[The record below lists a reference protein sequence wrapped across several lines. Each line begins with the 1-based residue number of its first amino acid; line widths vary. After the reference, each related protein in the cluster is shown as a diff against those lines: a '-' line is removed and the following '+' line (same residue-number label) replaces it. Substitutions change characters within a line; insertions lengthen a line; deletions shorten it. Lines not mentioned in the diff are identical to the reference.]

1 MNFYCIIYGTVDELM
16 TLNIGC
22 EENLAAI
29 YANDPEGKLIIKEDG
44 MVVTV
49 LYWGLVQGV
58 VDNTVNERRLVAAGK
73 ESSVLVPDF
82 KLQK

>member
-49 LYWGLVQGV
+49 LYWGLV
-58 VDNTVNERRLVAAGK
+58 
-73 ESSVLVPDF
+73 
-82 KLQK
+82 